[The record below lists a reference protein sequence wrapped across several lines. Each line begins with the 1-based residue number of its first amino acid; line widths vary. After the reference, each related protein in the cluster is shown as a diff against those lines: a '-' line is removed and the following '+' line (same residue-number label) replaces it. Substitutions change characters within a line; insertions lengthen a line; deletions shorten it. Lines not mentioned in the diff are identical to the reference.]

1 MVECD
6 LAKVEVAGS
15 NPVSRSKIL
24 KRLTSG
30 CRNHCTHS
38 CTRFGSNCSKNSPC
52 AFRAFF
58 AANQHT
64 SKLSTS
70 VLTFD

>member
-15 NPVSRSKIL
+15 NPVSRSKIP
-24 KRLTSG
+24 KGLTSG
-30 CRNHCTHS
+30 YRNHCTRS
-38 CTRFGSNCSKNSPC
+38 CTRFGRNSSRIFP
-52 AFRAFF
+52 RAFF
-58 AANQHT
+58 ATNQYKR
-64 SKLSTS
+64 KLNTS

>member
-1 MVECD
+1 VVECD

-30 CRNHCTHS
+30 CRNHRNRS
-38 CTRFGSNCSKNSPC
+38 GTRFELNYSKNSPC

-58 AANQHT
+58 ACRSIRT
-64 SKLSTS
+64 MIFGSTPS
-70 VLTFD
+70 ER